1 MSEIRMMLAKA
12 RSYET
17 ANIGE
22 AAKKRLSALVSHIED
37 GTLKGIYGLWLFTKL
52 RYDAEDDEQAN
63 NENHAILLAD
73 TAVTGIEMTR
83 LDAAMFADFPHD
95 VCYNLDR
102 DVIQNGSMVKG
113 TADELT
119 QEIQKGNVVKIYNLK
134 G

>member
-102 DVIQNGSMVKG
+102 DVIQHGSMVKG

-119 QEIQKGNVVKIYNLK
+119 QEIQKGNVVKIYTK

>member
-12 RSYET
+12 RNYET

-102 DVIQNGSMVKG
+102 DVIQQGSMVKG

-119 QEIQKGNVVKIYNLK
+119 QEIQKGNVVKIYTK

>member
-102 DVIQNGSMVKG
+102 DVIQQGSMVKG

-119 QEIQKGNVVKIYNLK
+119 QEIQKGNVVKIYTK